1 MNRSARSAGI
11 VVLVIALV
19 IGWYCIAA
27 NYDYGALAGTYT
39 FSGDS
44 ETSKLIL
51 KSDRTFQQEL
61 RHDGKLETATG
72 TWHRIGE
79 GGVDFSIGFLRI
91 PGAKPYREEFPD
103 HLDGTSADDQYY
115 GHVEKVM
122 GIYPELKLNA
132 NPPGPTYYRQ
142 LLP

>member
-39 FSGDS
+39 FSGNS
-44 ETSKLIL
+44 ETLKLIL

-72 TWHRIGE
+72 TWPHR
-79 GGVDFSIGFLRI
+79 
-91 PGAKPYREEFPD
+91 
-103 HLDGTSADDQYY
+103 
-115 GHVEKVM
+115 
-122 GIYPELKLNA
+122 
-132 NPPGPTYYRQ
+132 
-142 LLP
+142 